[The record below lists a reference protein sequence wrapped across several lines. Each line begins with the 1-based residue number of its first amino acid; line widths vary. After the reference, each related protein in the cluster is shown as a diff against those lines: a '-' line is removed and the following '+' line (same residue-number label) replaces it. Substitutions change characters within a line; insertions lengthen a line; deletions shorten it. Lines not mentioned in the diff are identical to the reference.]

1 MNEQKEEKIVLPKD
15 LSTELAKVR
24 TGAAYDR
31 TLMAWIRTA
40 LSLIGFGI
48 GIFEYTEKTGGDTIF
63 KSSKLVGLSMVILGI
78 VASFMAI
85 RENQKNHTQLLNSE
99 ISYKG
104 KSTLSK
110 GIGYA
115 LIVIGLMAVIHIL
128 MKTFQTGG

>member
-1 MNEQKEEKIVLPKD
+1 
-15 LSTELAKVR
+15 
-24 TGAAYDR
+24 
-31 TLMAWIRTA
+31 MAWIRTA